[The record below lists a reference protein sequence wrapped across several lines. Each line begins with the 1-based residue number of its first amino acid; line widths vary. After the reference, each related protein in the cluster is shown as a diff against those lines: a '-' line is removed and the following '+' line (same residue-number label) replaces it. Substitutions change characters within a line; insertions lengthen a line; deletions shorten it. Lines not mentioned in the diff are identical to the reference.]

1 MSSQHTSSGLDERS
15 DKVTDVDVEILLSG
29 GHRYAVT
36 LPSDSIILV
45 NLVRSLAAKLE
56 GTGALDAALF
66 QIPLQDGRT
75 ALTFCDRDLAAITTT
90 PPVLA
95 QAGDPVWRLK
105 PPTEA
110 TPPPALAATVIPT
123 PWLQIDDV
131 LGAEDLARLV
141 DFVLARE
148 AQLRPSEVTTK
159 VEGYRRSRVLFD
171 FPELSELVLSRV
183 RAYLPAALRALAVPR
198 FHVAKIEAQ
207 LTAQVKHVREIVFVH
222 EQNVPLELEWD
233 GIDADCRHVIAEDAH
248 GSAIGTGR
256 LLPDGHIGRMA
267 VLQSFRDRGVGSA
280 LLGEL
285 IAIAAERGLREVVLN
300 AQVQALAF
308 YEKHGFVAEGEVFA
322 DAGIPHQRMRRSV
335 IAVAHGV
342 GTGAGAGS

>member
-15 DKVTDVDVEILLSG
+15 DKVTDVDVDILLSG
-29 GHRYAVT
+29 GHRYSVT

-207 LTAQVKHVREIVFVH
+207 LTAHNDGDYFKVHPDSGSEDTATREITFVYYFNR
-222 EQNVPLELEWD
+222 EPK
-233 GIDADCRHVIAEDAH
+233 GYA
-248 GSAIGTGR
+248 G
-256 LLPDGHIGRMA
+256 
-267 VLQSFRDRGVGSA
+267 
-280 LLGEL
+280 GEL
-285 IAIAAERGLREVVLN
+285 VLYDSRLVNGALEKAESFSLIEPRRNSMVLFPSHCHHEVLPVSC
-300 AQVQALAF
+300 ASRT
-308 YEKHGFVAEGEVFA
+308 FA
-322 DAGIPHQRMRRSV
+322 DSRFTINGWVRRD
-335 IAVAHGV
+335 H
-342 GTGAGAGS
+342 

>member
-15 DKVTDVDVEILLSG
+15 DKVTDVDVDILLSG
-29 GHRYAVT
+29 GHRYSVT

-148 AQLRPSEVTTK
+148 AQLRLSEVTTK

-207 LTAQVKHVREIVFVH
+207 LTAHNDGDYFKVHPDSGSEDTAAREITFVYYFNR
-222 EQNVPLELEWD
+222 EPK
-233 GIDADCRHVIAEDAH
+233 GYA
-248 GSAIGTGR
+248 G
-256 LLPDGHIGRMA
+256 
-267 VLQSFRDRGVGSA
+267 
-280 LLGEL
+280 GEL
-285 IAIAAERGLREVVLN
+285 VLYDSRLVNGALEKGESFSLIEPRRNSMVLFPSHCHHEVLPVTCPSRT
-300 AQVQALAF
+300 
-308 YEKHGFVAEGEVFA
+308 FA
-322 DAGIPHQRMRRSV
+322 DGRFTINGWVRRD
-335 IAVAHGV
+335 H
-342 GTGAGAGS
+342 

>member
-15 DKVTDVDVEILLSG
+15 DKVTDVDVDILLSG
-29 GHRYAVT
+29 GHRYSVT

-207 LTAQVKHVREIVFVH
+207 LTAHNDGDYFKVHPDSGSEDTAAREITFVYYFNR
-222 EQNVPLELEWD
+222 EPKGYAGGELVLYD
-233 GIDADCRHVIAEDAH
+233 SRLVN
-248 GSAIGTGR
+248 GR
-256 LLPDGHIGRMA
+256 LEKGESFSLIEPRRNSMVLFPSHCHHEVLPVTCPSRT
-267 VLQSFRDRGVGSA
+267 
-280 LLGEL
+280 
-285 IAIAAERGLREVVLN
+285 
-300 AQVQALAF
+300 
-308 YEKHGFVAEGEVFA
+308 FA
-322 DAGIPHQRMRRSV
+322 DSRFTINGWVRRD
-335 IAVAHGV
+335 H
-342 GTGAGAGS
+342 